1 MPDSA
6 ITVHPTTALFRGKG
20 TQAQQ
25 SNSTKFDKSEPATIK
40 RGDLAKGTSSYGH
53 QTMYTDASA
62 RSAPYSRSDEERAE
76 ELRKWARQDINTWER
91 RNRRMRRDQ
100 DLFQATKPDTGTRNP
115 MDAIVLPDPKILVK
129 KVARLIARHP
139 NVIEVPP
146 YPGVEDPSI
155 AQRIENYLYLCDQS
169 INQRWMLGLNN
180 PYRYDQAQS
189 LLLRGWLAERTL
201 FVPNGDKYMDDDPAA
216 LWDHQVIDPA
226 LVYPKV
232 AGNRIIRVTHA
243 YETSIGEMRYD
254 PVLYGKEAPKTW
266 EDMEDTTLIQC
277 QAIYWCDQDGSW
289 WHAILATPFAT
300 SQGRDTEF
308 LKKPTEIG
316 YNPWT
321 IMTANGATH
330 RDTPWETGD
339 AWIEHVG
346 TGILD
351 ESADLFNYL
360 NRAATK
366 LNELLSLEANPP
378 AAIYVENGQIK
389 TIDLGPGARNFFTN
403 ADHDKIELLRTGPRS
418 DTHQM
423 FMSMIEKRLER
434 AGLPAAFYSEQSGE
448 SPFSA
453 AILMA
458 AGKDVLFPFVEAI
471 NQADAARYR
480 KFLEIYR
487 DYGPS
492 KKLKSYQED
501 GNSSDRLLSADIS
514 AKEIK
519 QQGTFVKI
527 TREDMTPQEY
537 GARINLGLA
546 QLARDAISME
556 TFRREYAK
564 IQNPRAE
571 NRKIISEKVYMSDDV
586 LKALIPLALQQ
597 EGLPDLRKIWEQT
610 QNPTP
615 PMGALP
621 TPGQIGGPPQG
632 PPGMPPAGPPG
643 MPQMGN
649 MPGMPAMPPNMG
661 MPPQLNN
668 GLDPMALLSQNPQ
681 LLAMLTGGAQG
692 GAGMGGTPPLPGM
705 GNQVAPLPPYFRPQ

>member
-6 ITVHPTTALFRGKG
+6 ITTHPTTALFRGKG

-25 SNSTKFDKSEPATIK
+25 TNSVKFATGGAPTLK
-40 RGDLAKGTSSYGH
+40 RGDLAKGTVYGTRD
-53 QTMYTDASA
+53 QYTGSR
-62 RSAPYSRSDEERAE
+62 RSAPYSRSDEDRAE
-76 ELRKWARQDINTWER
+76 ELRKWATSDINAWEPRQR
-91 RNRRMRRDQ
+91 RFRRDQ
-100 DLFQATKPDTGTRNP
+100 DLFQATKPDTGARNP

-139 NVIEVPP
+139 NVIEVPAK
-146 YPGVEDPSI
+146 PGVEDTSI

-169 INQRWMLGLNN
+169 INQRWMMGLNN

-201 FVPNGDKYMDDDPAA
+201 LVPSGEKYMDDDPSA

-232 AGNRIIRVTHA
+232 AGNKIVRVTHA
-243 YETSIGEMRYD
+243 YETTIGEVKYD
-254 PVLYGKEAPKTW
+254 PILYGKEAPKSW
-266 EDMEDTTLIQC
+266 DDMEDTTLIRC
-277 QAIYWCDQDGSW
+277 TALYWCDQDGTW
-289 WHAILATPFAT
+289 WHAVLATPFAT
-300 SQGRDTEF
+300 SHGRDSEF

-321 IMTANGATH
+321 ILTANGITH
-330 RDTPWETGD
+330 RNTPWETGD
-339 AWIEHVG
+339 LYVENIG

-351 ESADLFNYL
+351 ESADLFIYL

-366 LNELLSLEANPP
+366 INELLSLEANPP

-389 TIDLGPGARNFFTN
+389 TIDLGPGARNYFTN
-403 ADHDKIELLRTGPRS
+403 ADRDKIELLRTGPRG
-418 DTHQM
+418 DTHELLM
-423 FMSMIEKRLER
+423 RILEKRLER
-434 AGLPAAFYSEQSGE
+434 AGLPAAFYSEGSGE

-453 AILMA
+453 AVLMA

-471 NQADAARYR
+471 NQADALRYR

-492 KKLKSYQED
+492 KKLQSYTED
-501 GNSSDRLLSADIS
+501 GESADRLLSADIS

-519 QQGTFVKI
+519 KQGTFVKI

-556 TFRREYAK
+556 TFRRDYAK
-564 IQNPRAE
+564 IRNPRAE
-571 NRKIISEKVYMSDDV
+571 NRKIISEKVYTSEDV
-586 LKALIPLALQQ
+586 IKALIPIALQA
-597 EGLPDLRKIWEQT
+597 EGLPDLRKLWEMT
-610 QNPTP
+610 QNPVP
-615 PMGALP
+615 PEGAMP
-621 TPGQIGGPPQG
+621 QPGQIGPGG
-632 PPGMPPAGPPG
+632 PPGMPPGQPPMMPPG
-643 MPQMGN
+643 NPMGN
-649 MPGMPAMPPNMG
+649 MPGLPAVPPNMG

-668 GLDPMALLSQNPQ
+668 GLDLMTLLSQNPGM
-681 LLAMLTGGAQG
+681 LAALTGGALG
-692 GAGMGGTPPLPGM
+692 GGGMGGTPPIPGTT
-705 GNQVAPLPPYFRPQ
+705 GQVPPIPPFFRPQ